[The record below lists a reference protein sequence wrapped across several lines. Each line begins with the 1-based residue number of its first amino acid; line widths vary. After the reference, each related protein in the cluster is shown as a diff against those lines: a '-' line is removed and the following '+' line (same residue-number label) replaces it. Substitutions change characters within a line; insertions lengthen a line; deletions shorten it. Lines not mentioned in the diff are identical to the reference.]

1 MTLELR
7 KPMKKKHEH
16 TLLLICTTCDAQW
29 NEPVRATGM
38 LREYMASKPA
48 LRHNV
53 EEKLL
58 KAVFVE
64 ENETKD

>member
-16 TLLLICTTCDAQW
+16 TLLLICTTCDSQW
-29 NEPVRATGM
+29 SDPQRAVSM

-53 EEKLL
+53 EEL
-58 KAVFVE
+58 K

>member
-1 MTLELR
+1 
-7 KPMKKKHEH
+7 MKKKHEH

-53 EEKLL
+53 EEL
-58 KAVFVE
+58 K